1 MGCTLLLLFSIFS
14 PTFEARYNLAPAII
28 VFFLTNILFFEKIRI
43 SHMKSQIDSIKTEYQ
58 NLKTELEK
66 PEKVCDSQKMK
77 TIGKRMAE
85 LEETIAKIAELENI
99 EKNMRENAEIVNSET
114 EAELKDMAMEENVKL
129 SKKREEAEENL
140 KKMIVPH
147 DPHDNRNVIIEIRAG
162 AGGDESAL
170 FAAQLLKMYLR
181 YAENVGWKTSILS
194 SSPNSIGGFKEVIAG
209 IEGKNEFPHTKT
221 GITARNQNPGAN
233 FGVGVYGKM
242 KYESGV
248 HRVQRVPETEK
259 MSRVHTSTATVAVL
273 PEAEEMDL
281 EINPK
286 DLRIDTFCSSGPGGQ
301 SVNTTY
307 SAVRITHIPTGTIV
321 SCQDEKSQIKNKEK
335 ALKVLRS
342 RILAIREEKRMKELG
357 AERKS
362 QIGTGDR
369 SEKIRTYNFPQDR
382 ITDHRIKESWS
393 NIGGIL
399 DGDLDKIINVL
410 EEEDIKR
417 KISA

>member
-1 MGCTLLLLFSIFS
+1 MKNQLDAITK
-14 PTFEARYNLAPAII
+14 EYN
-28 VFFLTNILFFEKIRI
+28 
-43 SHMKSQIDSIKTEYQ
+43 D
-58 NLKTELEK
+58 LKAGMEN
-66 PEKVCDSQKMK
+66 PEVVSDSQKMK

-85 LEETIAKIAELENI
+85 LEETIQKISELENV
-99 EKNMRENAEIVNSET
+99 EKIMRGNAEIINTEG
-114 EAELKDMAMEENVKL
+114 EAELKEMAMEENMKL
-129 SKKREEAEENL
+129 SKKKELLAEEL
-140 KKMIVPH
+140 QKMIVPR
-147 DPHDNRNVIIEIRAG
+147 DPNDSKNVIVEIRAG
-162 AGGDESAL
+162 AGGDESGL
-170 FAAQLLKMYLR
+170 FAAELLKMYLR
-181 YAENVGWKTSILS
+181 YAEKNGWKAAVL
-194 SSPNSIGGFKEVIAG
+194 NSNQTPIGGFKEVIAS
-209 IEGKNEFPHTKT
+209 IEGN
-221 GITARNQNPGAN
+221 GI
-233 FGVGVYGKM
+233 YGKM

-259 MSRVHTSTATVAVL
+259 MGRVHTSTATVAVL

-307 SAVRITHIPTGTIV
+307 SAVRITHLPTGTIV
-321 SCQDEKSQIKNKEK
+321 SCQDQKSQIKNKDK
-335 ALKVLRS
+335 AMKVLRA
-342 RILAIREEKRMKELG
+342 RILAVEEEKRSKELG

-393 NIGGIL
+393 NISAIL
-399 DGDLDKIINVL
+399 DGDLGKIIDVL
-410 EEEDIKR
+410 QEEDVRR

>member
-1 MGCTLLLLFSIFS
+1 MKTQL
-14 PTFEARYNLAPAII
+14 NAIK
-28 VFFLTNILFFEKIRI
+28 N
-43 SHMKSQIDSIKTEYQ
+43 EYKE
-58 NLKTELEK
+58 LKNELEK
-66 PEKVCDSQKMK
+66 PGVVSDSEKMK

-85 LEETIAKIAELENI
+85 LEQIMKKVYELEEV
-99 EKNMRENAEIVNSET
+99 EKNMRENAAIVNNEKD
-114 EAELKDMAMEENVKL
+114 EELKNMAMEENMNL
-129 SKKREEAEENL
+129 AKKKEILENEL
-140 KKMIVPH
+140 QKMIIPR
-147 DPHDNRNVIIEIRAG
+147 DPNDSKNVIVEIRAG

-170 FAAQLLKMYLR
+170 FAAELLKMYLR
-181 YAENVGWKTSILS
+181 YAEKNNWKTSILS
-194 SSPNSIGGFKEVIAG
+194 SSPNSIGGFKEVIAS
-209 IEGKNEFPHTKT
+209 IEGSNV
-221 GITARNQNPGAN
+221 
-233 FGVGVYGKM
+233 FGKV

-259 MSRVHTSTATVAVL
+259 MGRVHTSTATVAVL
-273 PEAEEMDL
+273 PEADVVDI

-321 SCQDEKSQIKNKEK
+321 SCQDEKSQQKNKDK
-335 ALKVLRS
+335 AMKVLRS
-342 RILAIREEKRMKELG
+342 RILAEQEEKRMKELG
-357 AERKS
+357 DARKI

-382 ITDHRIKESWS
+382 ITDHRIKENWS

-399 DGDLDKIINVL
+399 DGDLDKIINIL
-410 EEEDIKR
+410 QGEDMKR

>member
-1 MGCTLLLLFSIFS
+1 MKNQLDAIKN
-14 PTFEARYNLAPAII
+14 EYN
-28 VFFLTNILFFEKIRI
+28 E
-43 SHMKSQIDSIKTEYQ
+43 
-58 NLKTELEK
+58 LKTELEK
-66 PEKVCDSQKMK
+66 PAIVSNSEKMK
-77 TIGKRMAE
+77 VIGKRMAE
-85 LEETIAKIAELENI
+85 LEETISKIAEFEKI
-99 EKNMRENAEIVNSET
+99 EKDMRENAEIVNSET
-114 EAELKDMAMEENVKL
+114 EAEIKEMAMDENVKL
-129 SKKREEAEENL
+129 SKKKEKAEEDL
-140 KKMIVPH
+140 KRMIVPK
-147 DPHDNRNVIIEIRAG
+147 DPHDSKNVIIEIRAG

-181 YAENVGWKTSILS
+181 YAEKNNWRAGILS
-194 SSPNSIGGFKEVIAG
+194 SSPNSIGGFKEVIAS
-209 IEGKNEFPHTKT
+209 IEGKNV
-221 GITARNQNPGAN
+221 
-233 FGVGVYGKM
+233 FGRM

-259 MSRVHTSTATVAVL
+259 SGRIHTSTATVAVL
-273 PEAEEMDL
+273 PEAEEVDI

-307 SAVRITHIPTGTIV
+307 SAVRIMHIPTGTIV

-335 ALKVLRS
+335 AMKVLRS
-342 RILAIREEKRMKELG
+342 RILAEQEEKRMKELG

-399 DGDLDKIINVL
+399 DGDLDKILDPL
-410 EEEDIKR
+410 EEEDLKR
-417 KISA
+417 KMSA